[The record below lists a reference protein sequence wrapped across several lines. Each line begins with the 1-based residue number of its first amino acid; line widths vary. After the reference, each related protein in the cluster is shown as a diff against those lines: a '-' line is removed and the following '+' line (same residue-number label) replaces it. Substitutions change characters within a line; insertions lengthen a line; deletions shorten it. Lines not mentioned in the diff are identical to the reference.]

1 MIDYSQEENVFP
13 CYEGTEPY
21 IFISYKHDDPCYSES
36 FNNLLNRFFDGGYRV
51 WYDPTLRSGEDWG
64 NQLIERIKNA
74 HVFLGLTSN
83 LYYQSKDCKTELFQA
98 TSEDMRL
105 LPVEAEE
112 VTIDDYRQKY
122 ITANYQKITSNYI
135 EKILNH
141 IWITECMQD
150 AEKRK
155 QQIQKAEKAKAEQG
169 AKSKPEK
176 QIITASSAQ
185 ESMSREFVE
194 RKVDKLF
201 ADSAIKIA
209 PTTQEKRFFFS
220 KPKLIF
226 TPDEITQIMEGI
238 LNFLRMNQNDL
249 RLLLYG
255 VDFQGSRMAYKTALT
270 TVVVVERIAKYYDFW
285 TYQQNQKIHYF
296 ISDSAP
302 LLRLMHGRAV
312 RDEHRLSENMVAA
325 VKNFASEL
333 DRLIDCLEG

>member
-1 MIDYSQEENVFP
+1 MIDYTQPGNVFP

-21 IFISYKHDDPCYSES
+21 IFISYKHNDPCYSES

-51 WYDPTLRSGEDWG
+51 WYDPTLHFGMDWG

-135 EKILNH
+135 DKILSH
-141 IWITECMQD
+141 IWITECMRD
-150 AEKRK
+150 EDKRK
-155 QQIQKAEKAKAEQG
+155 QQIQKAEKAEAEQSTDSTP
-169 AKSKPEK
+169 KK
-176 QIITASSAQ
+176 QIITASSAR

-201 ADSAIKIA
+201 ADSALKIT
-209 PTTQEKRFFFS
+209 PTTEEKHLFS
-220 KPKLIF
+220 KTRLVF
-226 TPDEITQIMEGI
+226 TPDEIKQITESI
-238 LNFLRMNQNDL
+238 LNFLRMHQNDL

-255 VDFQGSRMAYKTALT
+255 VEFQGSRMAYKTALT
-270 TVVVVERIAKYYDFW
+270 TVVLVERIAKYYDFW